1 MREII
6 VVRENEESRDNPYC
20 TIWMERMAKRER
32 DTNKSKGRFDP
43 IDSTT
48 QITGINRTAL

>member
-20 TIWMERMAKRER
+20 TIWMERMAKRDE
-32 DTNKSKGRFDP
+32 
-43 IDSTT
+43 
-48 QITGINRTAL
+48 